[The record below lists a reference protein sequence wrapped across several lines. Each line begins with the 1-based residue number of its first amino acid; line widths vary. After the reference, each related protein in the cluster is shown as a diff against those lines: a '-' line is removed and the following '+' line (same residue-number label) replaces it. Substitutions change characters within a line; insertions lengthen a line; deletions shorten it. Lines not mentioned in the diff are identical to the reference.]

1 MTQPAVV
8 QVEQRQGIGWLLLR
22 LLYFF
27 VIGLWLSGIW
37 VTVAWVLSITII
49 GLPLGLW
56 MLNRVPQITTLQPSN
71 RDLVVSADGHT
82 HWHSPQQVNFFLRA
96 IYFLLVGWW
105 FSALWLSVAWALS
118 AVIIGIPVAFWMFN
132 RVPAVM
138 TLQRS

>member
-56 MLNRVPQITTLQPSN
+56 MLNRVPQISTLQPSN
-71 RDLVVSADGHT
+71 RDLVVTADGRT
-82 HWHSPQQVNFFLRA
+82 RWRSPQQVNFFIRA